1 MLQGKPVIAMMGLL
15 ALGVSAA
22 ADTRA
27 TTGLSIRIPDETATT
42 GLSLRISDE
51 TAPAGGMV
59 QMKVR
64 TYEVTPISGGRPL
77 FSFDPALFD
86 GVAGVG
92 MFAPTGELAGAAVVD
107 GNHVAI
113 AYVTTTPFTGD
124 YPLLTV
130 ALRIRQDLA
139 VGSRTLFTLDPSSLW
154 NLNGAM
160 LRTTV
165 SGTMVGTAVSG
176 TVAGTRR
183 VSPATVTVGG
193 SVAITNVIPG
203 EGWFPA
209 GTVVSVRGL
218 GFNSD
223 SRLRVDTA
231 ITAVR
236 VVSSTEIQFTLAQAA
251 NMTAARLRVVNPN
264 TSTNTYYSYMRG
276 IPAATSGRTLL
287 STTQPIFSGTTRSL
301 ATFGPIPALNGTQY
315 AALALQNPNLA
326 SANVTIEL
334 YAADGTLLH
343 SSSRS
348 LENGYRL
355 SLELSELFDGV
366 APPPDASVRVTSSLP
381 IEVFGLLCDEGT
393 WTVTPR
399 LPTEAK

>member
-1 MLQGKPVIAMMGLL
+1 MCLL
-15 ALGVSAA
+15 ALGASAA
-22 ADTRA
+22 ARTRA
-27 TTGLSIRIPDETATT
+27 TTGLSFPIPDETATT
-42 GLSLRISDE
+42 GLSLRILDE

-64 TYEVTPISGGRPL
+64 SYEVTPISGGRPL
-77 FSFDPALFD
+77 FSFNTELFD

-92 MFAPTGELAGAAVVD
+92 MFASTGELAGAAVVD

-113 AYVTTTPFTGD
+113 AYVTTAPFTGD
-124 YPLLTV
+124 YPLMTV
-130 ALRIRQDLA
+130 ALRIRRDVA
-139 VGSRTLFTLDPSSLW
+139 AGSRTLFTLDPSSLW
-154 NLNGAM
+154 NLNGTV

-165 SGTMVGTAVSG
+165 SGTMVGTAASS
-176 TVAGTRR
+176 TVAGIRR
-183 VSPATVTVGG
+183 VSQATVTVGG
-193 SVAITNVIPG
+193 SVAISNVIPG
-203 EGWFPA
+203 EGSFPA

-218 GFNSD
+218 GFNSR
-223 SRLRVDTA
+223 SRLSVSDTA

-236 VVSSTEIQFTLAQAA
+236 VVSSTEIQFTLAKAA
-251 NMTAARLRVVNPN
+251 NMTGAMLRVVNPN
-264 TSTNTYYSYMRG
+264 ASTTYYSYMRG

-287 STTQPIFSGTTRSL
+287 SRTQPIFSGTTRSS

-326 SANVTIEL
+326 SANVTIGL

-343 SSSRS
+343 ASSRS
-348 LENGYRL
+348 LQNGYRL
-355 SLELSELFDGV
+355 ALELSELLDGV
-366 APPPDASVRVTSSLP
+366 ASPPGASVRVTSSLP

-399 LPTEAK
+399 LPAEATP

>member
-27 TTGLSIRIPDETATT
+27 TIGLSFRIPDGTATT
-42 GLSLRISDE
+42 GLSFRIPDE

-64 TYEVTPISGGRPL
+64 TTEVTPISGGRPQ

-107 GNHVAI
+107 GNQVAI

-124 YPLLTV
+124 YPLLAV

-139 VGSRTLFTLDPSSLW
+139 AGSRTLFTLDPSSLW
-154 NLNGAM
+154 NLNGTM

-165 SGTMVGTAVSG
+165 SSTMVGTAVSG
-176 TVAGTRR
+176 TVAGTR

-209 GTVVSVRGL
+209 GTVVSVRGV
-218 GFNSD
+218 GFNSN
-223 SRLRVDTA
+223 SRLRVNNTA

-236 VVSSTEIQFTLAQAA
+236 VVSSTEIQFTLTQAA

-366 APPPDASVRVTSSLP
+366 APPPGASVRVTSSLP

>member
-1 MLQGKPVIAMMGLL
+1 MLRGKPFTTLMCLL
-15 ALGVSAA
+15 ALWASAA
-22 ADTRA
+22 AETRA
-27 TTGLSIRIPDETATT
+27 SIGLSFRIP
-42 GLSLRISDE
+42 DE

-64 TYEVTPISGGRPL
+64 TTEVTPISGGRPQ

-92 MFAPTGELAGAAVVD
+92 MFAPTGELAGAAVVV
-107 GNHVAI
+107 GNHVRI

-124 YPLLTV
+124 YPLLAV

-139 VGSRTLFTLDPSSLW
+139 AGSRTLFTLDPLSLW
-154 NLNGAM
+154 NLTGT
-160 LRTTV
+160 LVRTGV
-165 SGTMVGTAVSG
+165 SGALVGTSLSG
-176 TVAGTRR
+176 TLVGTS

-209 GTVVSVRGL
+209 GTVVSIRGM
-218 GFNSD
+218 GFNSH
-223 SRLRVDTA
+223 SRLRVNTA

-251 NMTAARLRVVNPN
+251 NMTAARLRVVNPKA
-264 TSTNTYYSYMRG
+264 STNTYYSYMRG

-343 SSSRS
+343 ASSRS

-366 APPPDASVRVTSSLP
+366 APPSGASVRVTSSLP

-399 LPTEAK
+399 LPTEATP

>member
-1 MLQGKPVIAMMGLL
+1 MCLL
-15 ALGVSAA
+15 ALGASAA
-22 ADTRA
+22 ARTRA
-27 TTGLSIRIPDETATT
+27 TTGLSFPIPDETATT
-42 GLSLRISDE
+42 GLSLRILDE

-64 TYEVTPISGGRPL
+64 SYEVTPISGGRPL
-77 FSFDPALFD
+77 FSFNTELFD

-92 MFAPTGELAGAAVVD
+92 MFASTGELAGAAVVD

-113 AYVTTTPFTGD
+113 AYVTTTPFTGN

-130 ALRIRQDLA
+130 ALRIRHDVA
-139 VGSRTLFTLDPSSLW
+139 AGSRTLFTLDPSSLW
-154 NLNGAM
+154 NLNGTV
-160 LRTTV
+160 LRTAV

-183 VSPATVTVGG
+183 VSPAIVTVGG

-231 ITAVR
+231 VTAVR

-251 NMTAARLRVVNPN
+251 NMTAARLRVVNAN
-264 TSTNTYYSYMRG
+264 TSTTTYYSYMRG

-301 ATFGPIPALNGTQY
+301 ATFGPIPAMNGTQY

-326 SANVTIEL
+326 SANVTIGL

-343 SSSRS
+343 SSLRP

-355 SLELSELFDGV
+355 TLELSELFDGV
-366 APPPDASVRVTSSLP
+366 APPPGASVRVTSSLP
-381 IEVFGLLCDEGT
+381 IEVFGLLCDEGR